1 MKDSDRKPGSRN
13 SLQKNLK
20 EMTHMATKNN
30 VTTKLILKVAGEKD
44 ADGKEQVLQRTFN
57 RVNPAISDNDF
68 YHVATQIAAL
78 QTRDVLNIARTDNAT
93 ISE

>member
-1 MKDSDRKPGSRN
+1 
-13 SLQKNLK
+13 
-20 EMTHMATKNN
+20 MTHMATKNN

-44 ADGKEQVLQRTFN
+44 ANGKEQVLQRTFN

-78 QTRDVLNIARTDNAT
+78 QTRDVLSIARTDNAT